1 MKDFGQHGWREI
13 SLGDICEKTETVDPR
28 KAPEEEF
35 DYVDVSSV
43 SNETFT
49 IRETQ
54 RLLGADAPSRARRQI
69 RSGDILFATIRPTL
83 QRIAQVPEYLDGQVC
98 STGYIV
104 LRPKPD
110 LGARF
115 LMHALFRPDFMAAM
129 ETLQSGASYPA
140 VTDKQVRSQKIPLPS
155 LQEQQRIV
163 AVLDEAFEGL
173 ARARAH
179 AEANLQSARVFFDNA
194 LLAMM
199 AEIDRDAPRLSL
211 SAAAKDFGRG
221 RSRHRPRNAPF
232 LYGGP
237 YPFIQTGD
245 IRNASG
251 RLRDFSQTY
260 SEEGLSQSK
269 LWPAGTVC
277 ITIAANIAETAVMCF
292 EGCFPD
298 SVIGMVPDDRVT
310 FPEYVEY
317 MLRFFATDLKAQGK
331 GSAQDNINIGTFERT
346 TFPFPSIE

>member
-1 MKDFGQHGWREI
+1 M
-13 SLGDICEKTETVDPR
+13 
-28 KAPEEEF
+28 
-35 DYVDVSSV
+35 
-43 SNETFT
+43 
-49 IRETQ
+49 
-54 RLLGADAPSRARRQI
+54 
-69 RSGDILFATIRPTL
+69 
-83 QRIAQVPEYLDGQVC
+83 
-98 STGYIV
+98 
-104 LRPKPD
+104 PK
-110 LGARF
+110 
-115 LMHALFRPDFMAAM
+115 
-129 ETLQSGASYPA
+129 SGASTFLNHRVITCADGYVSSHLA
-140 VTDKQVRSQKIPLPS
+140 TIKAKETIAEDRYLLYALNQVRAQDILPTNAYPSLNLSLIKNILIPLPP
-155 LQEQQRIV
+155 LEEQQRII
-163 AVLDEAFEGL
+163 AILDEAFEGL
-173 ARARAH
+173 DRAREN
-179 AEANLQSARVFFDNA
+179 AEANLENAREFFDNT

-211 SAAAKDFGRG
+211 TTAAKDFGRG

-251 RLRDFSQTY
+251 RLTDFSQSY

-298 SVIGMVPDDRVT
+298 SVIGMVPDEQVT

-317 MLRFFATDLKAQGK
+317 MLRFFATGLKAQGK
-331 GSAQDNINIGTFERT
+331 GSAQDNINLGTFEQA
-346 TFPFPSIE
+346 TFPFPAIEQQRKVVSKFDELWSSSSDLISSYSQKVQNIDDLRQSLLQKAFAGELT